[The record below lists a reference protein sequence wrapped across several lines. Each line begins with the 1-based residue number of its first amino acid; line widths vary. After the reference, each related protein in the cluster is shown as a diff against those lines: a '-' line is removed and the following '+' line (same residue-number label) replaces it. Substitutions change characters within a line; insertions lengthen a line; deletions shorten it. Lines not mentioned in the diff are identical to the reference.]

1 MVETVEQRSLVEEG
15 ILAVE
20 EGKDLVG
27 EGVIV
32 EVVGQGMVP
41 AEVGRI
47 VAEVETLP
55 VTELVQT
62 LNLVQERDLDSVK
75 AVDVLWVSTELV
87 QILSVFEVVG

>member
-41 AEVGRI
+41 AEV
-47 VAEVETLP
+47 
-55 VTELVQT
+55 
-62 LNLVQERDLDSVK
+62 
-75 AVDVLWVSTELV
+75 
-87 QILSVFEVVG
+87 